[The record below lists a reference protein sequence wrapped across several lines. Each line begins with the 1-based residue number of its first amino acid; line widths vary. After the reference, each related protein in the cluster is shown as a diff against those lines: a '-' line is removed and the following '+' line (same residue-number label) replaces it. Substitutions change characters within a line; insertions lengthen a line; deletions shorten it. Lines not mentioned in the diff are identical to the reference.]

1 MDDSSGM
8 ILIASITLAIVVI
21 GVGALL
27 VWRSPRVPARYMRLL
42 QTLVETTPIIYG
54 NAPRGGK
61 CQILLPEQSS
71 LVWHDLIFGI
81 YEKDLALF
89 DPETTRAQRF
99 AFADLEFVSPPTESV
114 GGLQTTLHYNVE
126 NKWRIVHL
134 KMQQH
139 DMVAFQSHFDDYVPK
154 DVPIV
159 ESVTVH
165 HGPAQHAEQDIH
177 GVWTFGSSLYVYLFP
192 HLLVTISGSTV
203 HTRIPIRAI
212 DRVLSIERLDDE
224 HEGLLDFLLQ
234 GGESGVVRVH
244 YQGNI
249 LTFAH
254 KSYEQFAKVIVR
266 TAGCKYEHI
275 SRKSKKREQKSAW

>member
-1 MDDSSGM
+1 MDGPLGLM
-8 ILIASITLAIVVI
+8 VIVGFIIIV
-21 GVGALL
+21 GTVGAIAL
-27 VWRSPRVPARYMRLL
+27 WGPKRVPVRYTRLL
-42 QTLVETTPIIYG
+42 QTLVETTPIRYG
-54 NAPRGGK
+54 NAPGGGK
-61 CQILLPEQSS
+61 YQILLPEQAS

-99 AFADLEFVSPPTESV
+99 AFNDLEFVSPPTESI
-114 GGLQTTLHYNVE
+114 GGMQTTLHYNVD
-126 NKWRIVHL
+126 NKWCIIHL
-134 KMQQH
+134 KMQQQ
-139 DMVAFQSHFDDYVPK
+139 DMIAFQAHFGNYVPN

-159 ESVTVH
+159 ESVIVH

-177 GVWTFGSSLYVYLFP
+177 GVWTFGSSLYIYLFP
-192 HLLVTISGSTV
+192 HLLVSLSGSAV

-212 DRVLSIERLDDE
+212 DRVLSIERLDE
-224 HEGLLDFLLQ
+224 EREGLLDFLLQ

-254 KSYEQFAKVIVR
+254 KSYEQFAHEIAE
-266 TAGCKYEHI
+266 TANCKYEHI
-275 SRKSKKREQKSAW
+275 SRKAKKSDSKSAW